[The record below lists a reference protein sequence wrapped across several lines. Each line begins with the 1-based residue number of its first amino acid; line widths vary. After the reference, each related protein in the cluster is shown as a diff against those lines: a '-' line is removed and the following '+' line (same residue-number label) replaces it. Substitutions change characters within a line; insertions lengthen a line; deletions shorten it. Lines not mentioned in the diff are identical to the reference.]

1 MLLAK
6 SINKNLY
13 HQLMIMMVQG
23 KLSNLVKMFDQDL
36 RRRLLIYLN
45 SVKKISYRKLGISP
59 SYLSKMKRGERRI
72 SDEILLKLLDNL
84 SVKEFMSFEW
94 LSGGRGGIRT
104 HDLRRVRAAS

>member
-6 SINKNLY
+6 NINKNLY

-23 KLSNLVKMFDQDL
+23 DLSNLIKMFDQDL

-59 SYLSKMKRGERRI
+59 SYLSKMKSGERRI
-72 SDEILLKLLDNL
+72 SDKTLLKLLKL
-84 SVKEFMSFEW
+84 ISVHEFMSFEW
-94 LSGGRGGIRT
+94 FSGGRGGIRT
-104 HDLRRVRAAS
+104 HDHRRVRAAS